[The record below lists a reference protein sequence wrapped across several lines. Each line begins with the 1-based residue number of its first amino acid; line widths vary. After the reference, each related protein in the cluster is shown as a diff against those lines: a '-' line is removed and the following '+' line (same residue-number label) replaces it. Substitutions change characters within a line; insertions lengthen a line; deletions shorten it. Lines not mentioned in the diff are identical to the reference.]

1 MVLVEPIVLIIVI
14 IFVFMFLHSVK
25 QIIIN
30 TIMGLIILALVN
42 FIFHLEII
50 YSNWVILIC
59 AVGGTP
65 GAILVIVLHW
75 LGIAF

>member
-1 MVLVEPIVLIIVI
+1 MVIVEPIVLIIVI
-14 IFVFMFLHSVK
+14 LFVFLFLHSIK
-25 QIIIN
+25 EIIIN
-30 TIMGLIILALVN
+30 TIMGLIILALAN
-42 FIFHLEII
+42 FIFHLGII

-65 GAILVIVLHW
+65 GAILVIALHW